1 MNQDTKQSI
10 IYIFILIIF
19 AIIIGSITMLYINKD
34 VSTSYESNNIEYKA
48 KYNFQIE
55 LIPRTA
61 SATRALLRLSPCHRT
76 YLRPPYGQTSGTSRL
91 P

>member
-48 KYNFQIE
+48 KYNLDDDPIVESMKIKDLSDELDAIE
-55 LIPRTA
+55 KDILETDIDNIDT
-61 SATRALLRLSPCHRT
+61 
-76 YLRPPYGQTSGTSRL
+76 Q
-91 P
+91 